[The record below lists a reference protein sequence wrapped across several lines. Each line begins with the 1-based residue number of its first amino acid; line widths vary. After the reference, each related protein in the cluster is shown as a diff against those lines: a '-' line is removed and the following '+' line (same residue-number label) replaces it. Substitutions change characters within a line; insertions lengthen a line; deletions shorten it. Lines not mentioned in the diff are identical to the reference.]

1 MIPLS
6 VPEIRGQEWEYIK
19 DCLDTGW
26 VSSVGSYVT
35 RFEREC
41 AARAGRKYAV
51 ATVNGTAAL
60 HIALLVAG
68 IQPGDGVLVSD
79 LTFIAPANAIRYAG
93 ANPVLVDA
101 APHDW
106 QIDVNRIRDFLR
118 RGERE
123 RHKIKAILPVD
134 ILGHPVDMPA
144 LIELAREFDLIV
156 IEDASEALGAP
167 VGRLSDIACFSFN
180 GNKIIT
186 TGGGGMIVTDRED
199 WAEHARHLTTQAKSD
214 AIEYVHDEIGFNYRM
229 TNVAAAMGC
238 AQMEMLDE
246 FLAIKR
252 ANAATY
258 TKALNG
264 IPGITTM
271 PASPCS
277 SYWLYTILIDENEYG
292 MSSRDLLANLAD
304 TDIQARPLWQPI
316 HKSIPYRDAHVLG
329 GQVAERLYRD
339 ALSLPSSVG
348 LKPDELSQ
356 VVEVIARACR

>member
-6 VPEIRGQEWEYIK
+6 VPEIRGKEWEYIK
-19 DCLDTGW
+19 DCLDSGW

-35 RFEREC
+35 RFEHEF
-41 AARAGRKYAV
+41 AARVGRKYAV

-79 LTFIAPANAIRYAG
+79 LTFIAPVNAIRYAG
-93 ANPVLVDA
+93 AHPVLVDA

-106 QIDVNRIRDFLR
+106 QLDVNLIRDFLR
-118 RGERE
+118 SGGRE
-123 RHKIKAILPVD
+123 QHNIKAILPVD

-144 LIELAREFDLIV
+144 LIELAREFDLAI

-199 WAEHARHLTTQAKSD
+199 WADRARHLTTQAKSD
-214 AIEYVHDEIGFNYRM
+214 PIEYVHDEIGFNYRM

-252 ANAATY
+252 ANAARY
-258 TKALNG
+258 TQALNG
-264 IPGITTM
+264 TKGITTM
-271 PASPCS
+271 PVSPCN
-277 SYWLYTILIDENEYG
+277 SYWLYTILVDENEYG
-292 MSSRDLLANLAD
+292 LSSRDLLTKLAASRH
-304 TDIQARPLWQPI
+304 TGTA
-316 HKSIPYRDAHVLG
+316 
-329 GQVAERLYRD
+329 
-339 ALSLPSSVG
+339 ALATYP
-348 LKPDELSQ
+348 
-356 VVEVIARACR
+356 